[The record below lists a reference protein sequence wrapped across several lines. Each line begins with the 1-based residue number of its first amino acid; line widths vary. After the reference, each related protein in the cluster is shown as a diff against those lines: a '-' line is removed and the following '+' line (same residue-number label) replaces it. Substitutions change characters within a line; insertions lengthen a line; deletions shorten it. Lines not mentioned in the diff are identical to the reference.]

1 MPKARSKVSR
11 KRKFYGNRFTKL
23 ALNSNNSTSAS
34 EAKLSTFDSFHV
46 PEPEF
51 HGSTGNRIINFQALM
66 GIISI
71 LCCPECYATGL
82 KLAEDSKEG
91 LCSNLCVAC
100 SCGFMTGF
108 TSTPKENK
116 KLSLNTLLVFGLRLI
131 GKGFTA
137 GKKLLCTLNLPCI
150 SKNTFRAHELKLL
163 EAVQLCSEENMKAA
177 SKEVQNLKKSTTCVV
192 SVDGSWQRRG
202 HMSLNGC
209 VSVISIDTGK
219 ILDLEVMTQYCKMCE
234 LNVKREHVCSN
245 YKGSSGNME
254 AVGAF
259 RIFERSLIKRDL
271 QYTEYYGDCDSK
283 GFLQVKDIYGEN
295 SVTKL
300 ECIGHIQK
308 RVGSRLRKLKKNTKV
323 LGGKGKL
330 TDKFIDKL
338 QNYYGIA
345 IRRNIG
351 CLKKM
356 QSAVI
361 AAFFHCCSSNQNP
374 MHGQCPSEKD
384 SWCKYKQALSDGK
397 VYVEKTAGL
406 SNYVIKVIK
415 PTYLALCDKE
425 LLKKCLHGKTQ
436 NNNESFNNVLWSVL
450 PKEIFVHKKTFFLGS
465 YMAVLLYNSGY
476 LGLLPV
482 FNYLG
487 IGIDPT
493 TLKNYMGID
502 KEIIQKSKRQS
513 LPSTKLSRK
522 KQKAKKKSKLAKNEA
537 KEGLSYK
544 YGEF

>member
-23 ALNSNNSTSAS
+23 ALNSNNGTSAS

-51 HGSTGNRIINFQALM
+51 HGSTGNRFINFQALM

-131 GKGFTA
+131 GRGFTA

-177 SKEVQNLKKSTTCVV
+177 YKEVQNLKKSTTCGV

-271 QYTEYYGDCDSK
+271 QYTEYYGVGDSK

-308 RVGSRLRKLKKNTKV
+308 RVGSRLRKLKKEHQRTWWE
-323 LGGKGKL
+323 G
-330 TDKFIDKL
+330 
-338 QNYYGIA
+338 
-345 IRRNIG
+345 
-351 CLKKM
+351 
-356 QSAVI
+356 
-361 AAFFHCCSSNQNP
+361 
-374 MHGQCPSEKD
+374 
-384 SWCKYKQALSDGK
+384 
-397 VYVEKTAGL
+397 
-406 SNYVIKVIK
+406 
-415 PTYLALCDKE
+415 
-425 LLKKCLHGKTQ
+425 
-436 NNNESFNNVLWSVL
+436 
-450 PKEIFVHKKTFFLGS
+450 EI
-465 YMAVLLYNSGY
+465 N
-476 LGLLPV
+476 
-482 FNYLG
+482 
-487 IGIDPT
+487 
-493 TLKNYMGID
+493 
-502 KEIIQKSKRQS
+502 
-513 LPSTKLSRK
+513 
-522 KQKAKKKSKLAKNEA
+522 
-537 KEGLSYK
+537 
-544 YGEF
+544 

>member
-34 EAKLSTFDSFHV
+34 EAKLSPFDSFHV

-91 LCSNLCVAC
+91 LCSNLC
-100 SCGFMTGF
+100 CGFMTGF

-116 KLSLNTLLVFGLRLI
+116 KFSLNTLLVFGLRLI
-131 GKGFTA
+131 GREDSQ
-137 GKKLLCTLNLPCI
+137 LN
-150 SKNTFRAHELKLL
+150 
-163 EAVQLCSEENMKAA
+163 
-177 SKEVQNLKKSTTCVV
+177 
-192 SVDGSWQRRG
+192 
-202 HMSLNGC
+202 
-209 VSVISIDTGK
+209 
-219 ILDLEVMTQYCKMCE
+219 
-234 LNVKREHVCSN
+234 
-245 YKGSSGNME
+245 
-254 AVGAF
+254 
-259 RIFERSLIKRDL
+259 FERSLIKRDL
-271 QYTEYYGDCDSK
+271 QYTEYYGDGDSK

-300 ECIGHIQK
+300 ERIGHIQK
-308 RVGSRLRKLKKNTKV
+308 RVGSRLRKLKKNTKG

-345 IRRNIG
+345 IRSNVG
-351 CLKKM
+351 CLEKM

-374 MHGQCPSEKD
+374 MHGQCPTGKD

-397 VYVEKTAGL
+397 VYVDKTAGL
-406 SNYVIKVIK
+406 
-415 PTYLALCDKE
+415 
-425 LLKKCLHGKTQ
+425 
-436 NNNESFNNVLWSVL
+436 
-450 PKEIFVHKKTFFLGS
+450 
-465 YMAVLLYNSGY
+465 
-476 LGLLPV
+476 
-482 FNYLG
+482 
-487 IGIDPT
+487 
-493 TLKNYMGID
+493 
-502 KEIIQKSKRQS
+502 
-513 LPSTKLSRK
+513 
-522 KQKAKKKSKLAKNEA
+522 
-537 KEGLSYK
+537 
-544 YGEF
+544 

>member
-1 MPKARSKVSR
+1 MTLELAPPLLTTTPHQREVVSAFDRFNVHRCPTQRVFRGTELELVTRQAMIRYLYHSPKARSKVSR
-11 KRKFYGNRFTKL
+11 KRTFYGNRFTKL
-23 ALNSNNSTSAS
+23 ALNSNNSTSIS
-34 EAKLSTFDSFHV
+34 EAKLSTFDCFHV

-51 HGSTGNRIINFQALM
+51 HGSTGNRINNFQALM
-66 GIISI
+66 RINSI

-116 KLSLNTLLVFGLRLI
+116 KFSLNTLLVFGLRLI
-131 GKGFTA
+131 GRGFTA

-163 EAVQLCSEENMKAA
+163 EGVQLCSEENMKAA
-177 SKEVQNLKKSTTCVV
+177 SKEVQNLKKSTTCGV
-192 SVDGSWQRRG
+192 SVDGSCQRRG

-271 QYTEYYGDCDSK
+271 QYTEYYGDGDSK

-308 RVGSRLRKLKKNTKV
+308 RVGSRLRKLKKNTKG
-323 LGGKGKL
+323 LGGKGKS

-345 IRRNIG
+345 IR
-351 CLKKM
+351 
-356 QSAVI
+356 
-361 AAFFHCCSSNQNP
+361 SN
-374 MHGQCPSEKD
+374 
-384 SWCKYKQALSDGK
+384 
-397 VYVEKTAGL
+397 V
-406 SNYVIKVIK
+406 
-415 PTYLALCDKE
+415 
-425 LLKKCLHGKTQ
+425 
-436 NNNESFNNVLWSVL
+436 
-450 PKEIFVHKKTFFLGS
+450 
-465 YMAVLLYNSGY
+465 
-476 LGLLPV
+476 
-482 FNYLG
+482 
-487 IGIDPT
+487 
-493 TLKNYMGID
+493 
-502 KEIIQKSKRQS
+502 
-513 LPSTKLSRK
+513 
-522 KQKAKKKSKLAKNEA
+522 
-537 KEGLSYK
+537 
-544 YGEF
+544 